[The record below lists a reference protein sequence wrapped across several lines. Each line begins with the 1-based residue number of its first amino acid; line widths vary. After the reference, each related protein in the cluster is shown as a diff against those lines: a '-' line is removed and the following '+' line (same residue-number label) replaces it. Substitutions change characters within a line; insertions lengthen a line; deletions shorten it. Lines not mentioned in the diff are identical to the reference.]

1 MRVDS
6 EFIKMGMSGG
16 TLNMAQCKILGLND
30 SPNESREALKIEREL
45 STKESN
51 LFLLLRGKLSLK
63 AQEQIIKN
71 YQLLADFHKQPK
83 EEKTTSLESETSV
96 PNKVRLKPSGPNATL
111 TIYCDGAC
119 KGNPGKAGSGLAIYG
134 EEAKPTLL
142 YGEYEERGTNNTAE
156 LNALYK
162 ALLIASESQFSKVK
176 IYCDSKY
183 SIDCTTTWAYGWKKN
198 GWKKKGGEI
207 KNLAIIKLAH
217 ELYESIKNRVTIK
230 HVKGHAGVEGNELA
244 DRMAVYAIASKGK
257 GYKRYEYEDVSA
269 VLGMS
274 EG

>member
-16 TLNMAQCKILGLND
+16 TLNKAQFEILGQAYPPVEGWEFLVLD
-30 SPNESREALKIEREL
+30 KEL
-45 STKESN
+45 SQGDAN
-51 LFLLLRGKLSLK
+51 LFLLLRGKLALK

-71 YQLLADFHKQPK
+71 YQLLADFHKQKREQK
-83 EEKTTSLESETSV
+83 EEPKAVKTE
-96 PNKVRLKPSGPNATL
+96 GL

-119 KGNPGKAGSGLAIYG
+119 KGNPGKSGSGLAIYHG
-134 EEAKPTLL
+134 KSKPTLL
-142 YGEYEERGTNNTAE
+142 YGAYEGRGTNNTAE

-162 ALLIASESQFSKVK
+162 ALLIALESEPSKVT
-176 IYCDSKY
+176 ICCDSKY
-183 SIDCTTTWAYGWKKN
+183 SIDCITTWAYGWKKN

-217 ELYESIKNRVTIK
+217 ELYDGMKKSVTIK

-244 DRMAVYAIASKGK
+244 DRMAGYAIVSKSS
-257 GYKRYEYEDVSA
+257 GYKRYEYEDVVD
-269 VLGMS
+269 VLGMG